1 MGKFLEETYV
11 VYVYFRTEI
20 DRTEIG
26 RVNDVDFVDVAD
38 ITGVNIDIDDVDC
51 ADDVDIGVITMM
63 LVRAT
68 VFRIKE
74 TLAPLKY
81 KSTHQR
87 WESSLRKHMSCDIS
101 YNLYHLKSITDIV
114 YDTLNLI

>member
-1 MGKFLEETYV
+1 M
-11 VYVYFRTEI
+11 
-20 DRTEIG
+20 
-26 RVNDVDFVDVAD
+26 
-38 ITGVNIDIDDVDC
+38 TGVNIDIDDVDC
-51 ADDVDIGVITMM
+51 ADDVDIGVITMT
-63 LVRAT
+63 LVRAP

-74 TLAPLKY
+74 ILAPLKY

-114 YDTLNLI
+114 YDKLNLI